1 MRHSRLQPQTMHSRF
16 QASMRY
22 IWRYKYLY
30 LLLLPAVLYFL
41 IFHYL
46 PMYGVII
53 SFKDFNFKKGILGS
67 EWIGLE
73 NFEYMFGLNDFYRVF
88 WNSFC
93 LSFLRLVFEFP
104 IPIILAL
111 LLNEISG
118 KRFKKITQTAIYLPH
133 FLSWAVIGG
142 ILVNFLSP
150 TWGVVNQIIQQLGFD
165 PIFFLG
171 DPKYFRTTAVISS
184 IWKEAGWGTIIYL
197 AAITGIDVEQYEA
210 ATVDCA
216 WAASCPTALN
226 RSIRCRTRKTLPCPR
241 YLKHTPTVL
250 ACWAAGSP
258 SPPPSGCSR
267 LLSA

>member
-1 MRHSRLQPQTMHSRF
+1 MHSRF

-118 KRFKKITQTAIYLPH
+118 KRFKK
-133 FLSWAVIGG
+133 
-142 ILVNFLSP
+142 
-150 TWGVVNQIIQQLGFD
+150 
-165 PIFFLG
+165 
-171 DPKYFRTTAVISS
+171 
-184 IWKEAGWGTIIYL
+184 
-197 AAITGIDVEQYEA
+197 
-210 ATVDCA
+210 
-216 WAASCPTALN
+216 
-226 RSIRCRTRKTLPCPR
+226 
-241 YLKHTPTVL
+241 
-250 ACWAAGSP
+250 
-258 SPPPSGCSR
+258 
-267 LLSA
+267 